1 MATIGKLTPTS
12 LVNPADGELEGYL
25 RTLTIDLSI
34 RTITNPDKRSD
45 RAPELLVQALGRT
58 GLWVEVGSAW
68 WKPFKRKDGASDRR
82 LSITI
87 QDPSM
92 PGALHCSAFREEGTN
107 NWLINWQPGKP
118 SAPTPPSPGTSG
130 QASTA

>member
-12 LVNPADGELEGYL
+12 LVDPVDGDLEGNL

-34 RTITNPDKRSD
+34 RTITNHDKRSD
-45 RAPELLVQALGRT
+45 RAPDLLVQALGRT
-58 GLWVEVGSAW
+58 GQWVEVGSAW
-68 WKPFKRKDGASDRR
+68 WKPFNRKDGVSERL

-107 NWLINWQPGKP
+107 NWLITWRPRKPGA
-118 SAPTPPSPGTSG
+118 SMPPSPGTSG
-130 QASTA
+130 RASTA